1 MASVSLKKS
10 YKCVQSLQQFYTGG
24 PYAVASDESFLA
36 CACNDTIKIVDLSNA
51 SIKSTIEGDSEP
63 VTALAL
69 SPDNNFLF
77 SASHSRQIRVW
88 DLDTLKCI
96 RSWKGHEGPV
106 MGMVCDASGGL
117 LATAGADRKVRV
129 WDIDGGFC
137 THYFKGHK
145 GVVTSIMFHP
155 DPNRLLLLSGGDDGS
170 VRIWDLRRK
179 KCLSTL
185 EKHQSAITSMAISED
200 GWTLLSAG
208 RDKACSLTYLFL
220 PLFFLAG
227 QVLNLWN
234 LHDYGCMT
242 TIPMFES
249 LEAVCIIGPESPF
262 AASLASSTYPQT
274 KKRSD
279 VPSINFITVGER
291 GLVRIWSADRALCL
305 FEQKASDITVSCDDE
320 DSKRG
325 FTSALIMPTSQ
336 ELLCV
341 TADQQFFLYYPEESE
356 GSLNL
361 VLRKRFVGHNEEIAD
376 MKFLGAEEQ
385 FLAVSTSVEQVRV
398 YDLTSMSCSYV
409 LAGHTD
415 VVLCL
420 DTCVSSSGRTL
431 IVTGSKDN
439 TVRLWDCQSKA
450 CVGVGIGHMGAV
462 GAVAF
467 SKKQR
472 SFFVSGSS
480 DRTLKVW
487 NLDAVSDNNEESLT
501 LKTKAVVAAHDKDIN
516 SLAVSPNDSLVCS
529 GSQDRTACIWRL
541 PDLVSVVVLKGHKR
555 GIWSVEFSPVDQCVM
570 TASGDKT
577 IKIWAISDGSCL
589 RTFEGHTTSV
599 LRASFLTRGT
609 QFVSCGAD
617 GLVKLWTVKT
627 DECIATYD
635 QHEDKIWAL
644 AVGKKTEMLATGGGD
659 AVINLWHD
667 STASDKEE
675 AFRKEE
681 ESVLRGQELEN
692 ALIDADYT
700 RAIQIAFELRRPH
713 KLLELFGELC
723 RKRDMED
730 QMGKALKALTKE
742 ELCLLFEYVREWNTK
757 PKFCRIAQFVLSGAY
772 RTLPLTEILQIRG
785 IAKLL
790 EGLIPY
796 SERHFSRIDRS
807 ARSIFMLDYTL
818 TGMSVLEPEHDEGR
832 LEDKDAKLTNAADS
846 EPLSDITSTDEEKH
860 HEDKGKLEDKVAE
873 LPDSADSEL
882 LSDITSTDKQKHHKE
897 LKEKNSSKKR
907 KNKSRNVASVKIFCL
922 ESGSGSKKQ
931 ITSGRDSSSSRYIY
945 VPPISLSQPFEE
957 EVRVPLGVGAHDMD
971 YVEAQENYGIEEEN
985 EVDAVNLDED
995 AENIGEKSA
1004 VGNANVRSESVNLPS
1019 LPPHASRARKTT
1031 SIA

>member
-1 MASVSLKKS
+1 MESVSLKKS

-24 PYAVASDESFLA
+24 PYAVASDESFLV
-36 CACNDTIKIVDLSNA
+36 CACGDTIKIVDLSNA

-69 SPDNNFLF
+69 SPNNNFLF

-88 DLDTLKCI
+88 DLSTLKCL

-106 MGMVCDASGGL
+106 MGMACDASGGL
-117 LATAGADRKVRV
+117 LATAGADRKVLV
-129 WDIDGGFC
+129 WDVDGGFC

-155 DPNRLLLLSGGDDGS
+155 DPNRLLLFSGGDDGS
-170 VRIWDLRRK
+170 VRVWDLTRK

-185 EKHQSAITSMAISED
+185 EKHQSAITSMAISGD

-208 RDKACSLTYLFL
+208 RDK
-220 PLFFLAG
+220 
-227 QVLNLWN
+227 VVNLWN

-305 FEQKASDITVSCDDE
+305 FEQKSSDIAISSEDE

-325 FTSALIMPTSQ
+325 FTSALIMPASQ

-341 TADQQFFLYYPEESE
+341 TADQQFFLYYSEESE
-356 GSLNL
+356 GNL
-361 VLRKRFVGHNEEIAD
+361 VLRKRLVGYNEEIAD
-376 MKFLGAEEQ
+376 MKFLGDEDQ

-415 VVLCL
+415 VILCL

-462 GAVAF
+462 GAVVF

-472 SFFVSGSS
+472 NFFVSGSS

-487 NLDAVSDNNEESLT
+487 NLDAVSDNNEEVLN
-501 LKTKAVVAAHDKDIN
+501 LKAKAVVAAHDKDIN
-516 SLAVSPNDSLVCS
+516 SLAVAPNDSLVCS

-541 PDLVSVVVLKGHKR
+541 PDLVSVVALKGHKR

-577 IKIWAISDGSCL
+577 IKIWAIADGSCL
-589 RTFEGHTTSV
+589 KTFEGHTSSV

-609 QFVSCGAD
+609 QIVSCGAD

-681 ESVLRGQELEN
+681 EGVLRGQELEN

-723 RKRDMED
+723 RKRDVD
-730 QMGKALKALTKE
+730 QIGKALKALSKE
-742 ELCLLFEYVREWNTK
+742 EVRLLFECVLEWNTK
-757 PKFCRIAQFVLSGAY
+757 PKFCHTAHFVLS
-772 RTLPLTEILQIRG
+772 RVFDILPPTEIVEIRG
-785 IAKLL
+785 IAEHL
-790 EGLIPY
+790 EGLISY
-796 SERHFSRIDRS
+796 SQRHFNRVDRL
-807 ARSIFMLDYTL
+807 ARSIHLLDFTL
-818 TGMSVLEPEHDEGR
+818 SGMSVIEPEGNEGK
-832 LEDKDAKLTNAADS
+832 LEDKDAKLPNAADS
-846 EPLSDITSTDEEKH
+846 KQLSEIASMEE
-860 HEDKGKLEDKVAE
+860 E
-873 LPDSADSEL
+873 
-882 LSDITSTDKQKHHKE
+882 QHHKE
-897 LKEKNSSKKR
+897 LKEKKSSKKR
-907 KNKSRNVASVKIFCL
+907 KNKSRDAA
-922 ESGSGSKKQ
+922 SKKVK
-931 ITSGRDSSSSRYIY
+931 GGD
-945 VPPISLSQPFEE
+945 
-957 EVRVPLGVGAHDMD
+957 
-971 YVEAQENYGIEEEN
+971 
-985 EVDAVNLDED
+985 
-995 AENIGEKSA
+995 
-1004 VGNANVRSESVNLPS
+1004 
-1019 LPPHASRARKTT
+1019 
-1031 SIA
+1031 

>member
-1 MASVSLKKS
+1 MELKKS

-24 PYAVASDESFLA
+24 PYAVASDESFLV
-36 CACNDTIKIVDLSNA
+36 CACGDTIKIVDLSNA
-51 SIKSTIEGDSEP
+51 SIKSTIEGDSEA
-63 VTALAL
+63 VTALTL
-69 SPDNNFLF
+69 SPNNNFLF

-88 DLDTLKCI
+88 DLSTLKCL

-106 MGMVCDASGGL
+106 MGMACDASGGL
-117 LATAGADRKVRV
+117 LATAGADRKVLV
-129 WDIDGGFC
+129 WDVDGGFC

-145 GVVTSIMFHP
+145 GVVTSIIFHP
-155 DPNRLLLLSGGDDGS
+155 DPNRLLLFSGGDDGS
-170 VRIWDLRRK
+170 VRVWDLTRK

-185 EKHQSAITSMAISED
+185 EKHQSAITSMAISQD

-208 RDKACSLTYLFL
+208 RDK
-220 PLFFLAG
+220 
-227 QVLNLWN
+227 VVNLWN

-262 AASLASSTYPQT
+262 AASLASSTNPQT

-305 FEQKASDITVSCDDE
+305 FEQKSSNITVSSDDE

-325 FTSALIMPTSQ
+325 FTSALILPASQ

-341 TADQQFFLYYPEESE
+341 TADQQFFLYYPEGSE

-361 VLRKRFVGHNEEIAD
+361 VLRKRFVGYNEEIAD
-376 MKFLGAEEQ
+376 MKFLGDEEQ

-398 YDLTSMSCSYV
+398 YDLTTMSCSYV

-415 VVLCL
+415 VILCL

-439 TVRLWDCQSKA
+439 SVRLWDCQRKA

-462 GAVAF
+462 GAVVF

-472 SFFVSGSS
+472 NFFVSGSS

-487 NLDAVSDNNEESLT
+487 YFDGVSDNNEEVLT
-501 LKTKAVVAAHDKDIN
+501 LKAKAVVAAHDKDIN
-516 SLAVSPNDSLVCS
+516 SLAIAPDGSFVCS

-541 PDLVSVVVLKGHKR
+541 PDLVSVVTLKGHKR

-589 RTFEGHTTSV
+589 KTFEGHTSSV
-599 LRASFLTRGT
+599 LRASFLTRGA
-609 QFVSCGAD
+609 QFVSCGGD
-617 GLVKLWTVKT
+617 GLVKLWTVNT
-627 DECIATYD
+627 NECVATYD

-667 STASDKEE
+667 STALDKEE

-681 ESVLRGQELEN
+681 EGVLKGQELEN

-700 RAIQIAFELRRPH
+700 RAIQIAFELRKPH
-713 KLLELFGELC
+713 KLLELFRGLF
-723 RKRDMED
+723 RKRDEGD
-730 QMGKALKALTKE
+730 QIGKALKALAKE
-742 ELCLLFEYVREWNTK
+742 EFRLLLEYVREWNTK
-757 PKFCRIAQFVLSGAY
+757 PKNCHVAHFVLSWAF
-772 RTLPLTEILQIRG
+772 RILPSTEFVEIRG
-785 IAKLL
+785 IVELL

-796 SERHFSRIDRS
+796 TQRHFNRLDRLE
-807 ARSIFMLDYTL
+807 RSTFMLDYTL
-818 TGMSVLEPEHDEGR
+818 TRMLVIEPEGNEGK
-832 LEDKDAKLTNAADS
+832 LEDKDPKLSNAADS
-846 EPLSDITSTDEEKH
+846 EQLSDIASTEQE
-860 HEDKGKLEDKVAE
+860 
-873 LPDSADSEL
+873 
-882 LSDITSTDKQKHHKE
+882 QHHKE
-897 LKEKNSSKKR
+897 LKEKRASKKR
-907 KNKSRNVASVKIFCL
+907 KNKSKDIS
-922 ESGSGSKKQ
+922 SKK
-931 ITSGRDSSSSRYIY
+931 
-945 VPPISLSQPFEE
+945 VK
-957 EVRVPLGVGAHDMD
+957 GV
-971 YVEAQENYGIEEEN
+971 
-985 EVDAVNLDED
+985 
-995 AENIGEKSA
+995 
-1004 VGNANVRSESVNLPS
+1004 
-1019 LPPHASRARKTT
+1019 
-1031 SIA
+1031 